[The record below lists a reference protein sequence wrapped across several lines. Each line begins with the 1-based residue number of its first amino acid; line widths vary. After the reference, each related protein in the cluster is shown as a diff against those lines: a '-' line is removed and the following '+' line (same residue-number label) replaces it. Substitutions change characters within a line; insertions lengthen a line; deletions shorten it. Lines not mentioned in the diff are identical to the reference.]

1 MGYKKELIKEIMN
14 SKKHYFRMY
23 RAIKKGQEYPGKLIL
38 KLNSYHEKNLSLF
51 DPPKILM
58 LLQY

>member
-23 RAIKKGQEYPGKLIL
+23 RVTRKGQEYPGKLKL
-38 KLNSYHEKNLSLF
+38 KLNSCREKNLFLF

-58 LLQY
+58 LLRY